1 MLFAFMPGPGD
12 MMIIAVVAV
21 LLFGK
26 NLPQVARQAG
36 RALSELKRGMAGLQS
51 ELNSA
56 IYSNEPAS
64 NSRQSSISAYRE
76 EDETDEPTAP
86 KFEPPPAEPRVEIAA
101 QSAIGSAAQESAPQA

>member
-12 MMIIAVVAV
+12 MVIIAVVAV

-36 RALSELKRGMAGLQS
+36 HALAELKKGMSGLQS
-51 ELNSA
+51 EFNSA
-56 IYSNEPAS
+56 IYSGDPAS
-64 NSRQSSISAYRE
+64 SSRQSSYSAYRD
-76 EDETDEPTAP
+76 EDDTDEPTAP

-101 QSAIGSAAQESAPQA
+101 PSPIASAAQEPSPQA